1 MFPLFTPKTDPRSFG
16 PKTQRLLE
24 GGDREEG
31 QRARVSGSRQ
41 KWEGGPGGCRWVSVN
56 CFVFFTQ
63 MKSGPD
69 FEKQWGQTVEIVA
82 VKFAA
87 LLEC

>member
-56 CFVFFTQ
+56 CFVFFYTDEVRARFW
-63 MKSGPD
+63 KTVRSDSGNS
-69 FEKQWGQTVEIVA
+69 
-82 VKFAA
+82 
-87 LLEC
+87 CC